1 MKFYTNN
8 VAMYPEVSKNYFFYK
23 LSILPLK
30 KYIIEDTQ
38 VFLPTGFSFLWKK
51 PLNLKR
57 IKVLKIKQTKI
68 IPRLLNPLYL
78 NVWFNFYL
86 FFLNLVIVLVFEA
99 FFPN

>member
-1 MKFYTNN
+1 MKFHTNN

-68 IPRLLNPLYL
+68 IPPLLNPLYL

-86 FFLNLVIVLVFEA
+86 FF
-99 FFPN
+99 